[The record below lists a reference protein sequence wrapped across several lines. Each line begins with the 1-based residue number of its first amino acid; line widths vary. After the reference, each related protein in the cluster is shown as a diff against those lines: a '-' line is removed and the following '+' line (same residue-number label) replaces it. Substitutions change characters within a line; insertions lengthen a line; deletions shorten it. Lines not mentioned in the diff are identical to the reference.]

1 LRSLPDF
8 MGLIT
13 DGFPAR
19 ICAFPLL
26 GTNKGRPA
34 LLVIGLLSLPLGIS
48 PAPDMDKIASISQQ
62 LLQFSPDALIVVDFE
77 GVILFAN
84 ATSRA
89 LFGYS
94 REQLVG
100 QTIDVLVPD
109 RFRIRHGAHVAGFLR
124 DPTAREMGARIIDL
138 FARRA
143 DGSEFPAGIRL
154 APIHDGEKTFVAAA
168 IRDMTE
174 RRAINDAL
182 VAAREEADRAN
193 MAKTRFLAT
202 ASHDLRQPLQ
212 TIRLLNASLL
222 TLTPETAELHELL
235 RRQESAINSAS
246 RMINSLLDITRL
258 ESGAIEPHLAP
269 INLISVYGDLKREFE
284 PLALAKGIL
293 LEFPESSKIVVSDRI
308 LLSQLLQNL
317 IGNALKYTEKGF
329 VKVAETSDSDGLQ
342 LCVEDSGG
350 GIPSDKLER
359 IFDEYYQVDQ
369 SGAQRSG
376 VGLGLAIVREV
387 SRLLS
392 YSISVSSE
400 VGRGTQV
407 RIRIP
412 LDQIG
417 SDAPPVEDPHPFITA
432 PHTTSTRLILLEDND
447 AVRAATELFLSLE
460 GYDTQSAA
468 SLADAEELL
477 GNLRP
482 GDLLIA
488 DYHLN
493 GTLTGFDVLQQVRAQ
508 HQWEVP
514 AVLLSG
520 DLQSMMRVV
529 KTSVPRCRFLSKP
542 VDTHALLAAIS
553 ELSSTEFTR

>member
-1 LRSLPDF
+1 
-8 MGLIT
+8 
-13 DGFPAR
+13 
-19 ICAFPLL
+19 
-26 GTNKGRPA
+26 
-34 LLVIGLLSLPLGIS
+34 
-48 PAPDMDKIASISQQ
+48 MDKIATISQQ
-62 LLQFSPDALIVVDFE
+62 LLQFSPDALIVVDLQ

-100 QTIDVLVPD
+100 QSIDMLVPD
-109 RFRIRHGAHVAGFLR
+109 RFRFRHGAHVAGYLR

-143 DGSEFPAGIRL
+143 DGTEFPAGIRL
-154 APIHDGEKTFVAAA
+154 APIHEGEQTFVAAA

-174 RRAINDAL
+174 RRAISDAL

-222 TLTPETAELHELL
+222 TLTSDTTEQHGLL
-235 RRQESAINSAS
+235 RRQESAIDSAS

-258 ESGAIEPHLAP
+258 ESGAVEPHLAP
-269 INLISVYGDLKREFE
+269 VNLNSVYGDLKREFE
-284 PLALAKGIL
+284 PVALAKGMR
-293 LEFPESSKIVVSDRI
+293 LEFPETSKIVISDRI
-308 LLSQLLQNL
+308 LLNQLLQNL
-317 IGNALKYTEKGF
+317 MGNALKYTESGF
-329 VKVAETSDSDGLQ
+329 VKIAEASDTDGFV
-342 LCVEDSGG
+342 LCVEDSGS
-350 GIPSDKLER
+350 GIPGDKLER

-387 SRLLS
+387 SRLLG
-392 YSISVSSE
+392 YSVSVSSE
-400 VGRGTQV
+400 VGRGTLV
-407 RIRIP
+407 RVRIP
-412 LDQIG
+412 LEHIS
-417 SDAPPVEDPHPFITA
+417 SDALPVEEPQPSILA
-432 PHTTSTRLILLEDND
+432 PHYSNTASRLILLEDND

-460 GYDTQSAA
+460 GYEIHSAG
-468 SLADAEELL
+468 SLGDAEELL
-477 GNLRP
+477 ANLKP
-482 GDLLIA
+482 GDLLIS
-488 DYHLN
+488 DYHLD
-493 GTLTGFDVLQQVRAQ
+493 GTLTGFDILQQVRAR

-529 KTSVPRCRFLSKP
+529 KTSIPLCRFLSKP
-542 VDTHALLAAIS
+542 VDTDALLAAIS
-553 ELSSTEFTR
+553 ELGGTEQPSHR

>member
-1 LRSLPDF
+1 
-8 MGLIT
+8 
-13 DGFPAR
+13 
-19 ICAFPLL
+19 
-26 GTNKGRPA
+26 
-34 LLVIGLLSLPLGIS
+34 
-48 PAPDMDKIASISQQ
+48 MDKIASISQQ
-62 LLQFSPDALIVVDFE
+62 LLQFSPDALIVVDFQ
-77 GVILFAN
+77 GAILFAN
-84 ATSRA
+84 ATSRG

-100 QTIDVLVPD
+100 QSIDMLVPE
-109 RFRIRHGAHVAGFLR
+109 RFRFRHGAHLAGYLR

-143 DGSEFPAGIRL
+143 DGTEFPAGIRL
-154 APIHDGEKTFVAAA
+154 APIYDGEKTFVAAA

-222 TLTPETAELHELL
+222 TLTPETAEQHELL
-235 RRQESAINSAS
+235 RRQASAIDSAS

-258 ESGAIEPHLAP
+258 ESGAVEPHLSP
-269 INLISVYGDLKREFE
+269 INLISIYGDLKREFE
-284 PLALAKGIL
+284 SVALAKGL
-293 LEFPESSKIVVSDRI
+293 RLEFPDTSKTVISDRI
-308 LLSQLLQNL
+308 LLNQLLQNL

-329 VKVAETSDSDGLQ
+329 VKVAEASNADGFV
-342 LCVEDSGG
+342 LCVEDSGS

-359 IFDEYYQVDQ
+359 IFDEYFQVDR

-392 YSISVSSE
+392 YSVSVSSE
-400 VGRGTQV
+400 VGRGTLV
-407 RIRIP
+407 RVRIP
-412 LDQIG
+412 LDQVG
-417 SDAPPVEDPHPFITA
+417 SDAPPVEDVHPLVSA
-432 PHTTSTRLILLEDND
+432 AHTSSRLVLLEDND
-447 AVRAATELFLSLE
+447 GVRAATELFLTLE
-460 GYDTQSAA
+460 GYEILSAA
-468 SLADAEELL
+468 SIADAEELL
-477 GNLRP
+477 ANLKP
-482 GDLLIA
+482 GDLLIS

-493 GTLTGFDVLQQVRAQ
+493 GALTGLDVLQQVRAQ
-508 HQWEVP
+508 HQREIP
-514 AVLLSG
+514 AILLSG

-529 KTSVPRCRFLSKP
+529 KTSIPRCRFLSKP
-542 VDTHALLAAIS
+542 VDTHALLGAIS
-553 ELSSTEFTR
+553 ELLAILNTPGDA